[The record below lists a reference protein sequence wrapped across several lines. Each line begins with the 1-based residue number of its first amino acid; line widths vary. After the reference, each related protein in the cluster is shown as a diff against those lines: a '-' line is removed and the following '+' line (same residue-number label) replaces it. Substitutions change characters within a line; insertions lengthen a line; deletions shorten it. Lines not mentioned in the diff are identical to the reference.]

1 MSYSLK
7 YPLLTLMFKLMFLNA
22 AKSSGWSAKTNGA
35 LFFGLL
41 IWIKSARKITK
52 KNANHKI
59 VSVFYLYLFLER
71 VINEL
76 SQNIQSNAQKIAT
89 LEQELVERLLQKTD
103 ELSGSLAKLQIQFEK
118 LQVESEQRVVSA
130 REDGY
135 KDGFREAEE
144 KAKEDLFAEVSAQK
158 KALVDSIITL
168 ENALKTSQK
177 HLEDLEKE
185 LSAISVDI
193 AKEVIINE
201 VSENSQKIALNLTK
215 ELLNSIMDATNI
227 KIKVNP
233 SDYLFLK
240 EQLKDNAKVELIS
253 DSAVSLGGVV
263 IVSDNGNID
272 GTIMSRY
279 KNLKQSVLENMRD

>member
-1 MSYSLK
+1 MSLLNQENIIGQEELK
-7 YPLLTLMFKLMFLNA
+7 NHNIKKYEFKSITSEMLE
-22 AKSSGWSAKTNGA
+22 SG
-35 LFFGLL
+35 
-41 IWIKSARKITK
+41 KILETSK
-52 KNANHKI
+52 EAN
-59 VSVFYLYLFLER
+59 SE
-71 VINEL
+71 INE
-76 SQNIQSNAQKIAT
+76 SEPSSEAQASTEIQNTESTMQKIAT

-103 ELSGSLAKLQIQFEK
+103 ELSSSLAKLQIQFEK
-118 LQVESEQRVVSA
+118 LQVESEQRVASA
-130 REDGY
+130 REEGY

-144 KAKEDLFAEVSAQK
+144 KAKEELFAEINTQK
-158 KALVDSIITL
+158 KSLVDSIITL
-168 ENALKTSQK
+168 ESALKQSQK

-193 AKEVIINE
+193 AKEVILSE
-201 VSENSQKIALNLTK
+201 VSENSQKIALGLTK

-240 EQLKDNAKVELIS
+240 EQLSENTKVEILS

-263 IVSDNGNID
+263 IVSDSGNID
-272 GTIMSRY
+272 GTIMARY

>member
-1 MSYSLK
+1 MSLLNQENIIAQEHLKDHNIKKYEFKSITSEMVETNKESSAPVLVDPRESTPSVREEIQESL
-7 YPLLTLMFKLMFLNA
+7 TQNA
-22 AKSSGWSAKTNGA
+22 G
-35 LFFGLL
+35 
-41 IWIKSARKITK
+41 
-52 KNANHKI
+52 
-59 VSVFYLYLFLER
+59 
-71 VINEL
+71 
-76 SQNIQSNAQKIAT
+76 KIAT

-118 LQVESEQRVVSA
+118 LQLESEQRVVSA
-130 REDGY
+130 REEGY

-144 KAKEDLFAEVSAQK
+144 KAKEELFSDVNTQK

-168 ENALKTSQK
+168 EEALKKSQA

-185 LSAISVDI
+185 LSAIAVDI
-193 AKEVIINE
+193 AKEVILSE
-201 VSENSQKIALNLTK
+201 VGENSQKIALGLTK

-233 SDYLFLK
+233 NDYLFLK
-240 EQLKDNAKVELIS
+240 EQLKGNVKVELLS

-263 IVSDNGNID
+263 IISDSGNID

-279 KNLKQSVLENMRD
+279 KNLKQSILEQMRD

>member
-1 MSYSLK
+1 MSLLSQDNIIGQERLKNHNIKKYEFKSISGDSLEVK
-7 YPLLTLMFKLMFLNA
+7 ESPVSVPQVQESTIPNPIESESQEESQSVA
-22 AKSSGWSAKTNGA
+22 N
-35 LFFGLL
+35 
-41 IWIKSARKITK
+41 KIT
-52 KNANHKI
+52 
-59 VSVFYLYLFLER
+59 S
-71 VINEL
+71 
-76 SQNIQSNAQKIAT
+76 

-118 LQVESEQRVVSA
+118 LQVESEQRVASA
-130 REDGY
+130 REEGY
-135 KDGFREAEE
+135 KDGFREAQE
-144 KAKEDLFAEVSAQK
+144 KAKDELFSELNAQK

-168 ENALKTSQK
+168 EDALKKSQA

-193 AKEVIINE
+193 AREVILNE
-201 VSENSQKIALNLTK
+201 VGENSQKIALNLTK
-215 ELLNSIMDATNI
+215 ELLHSIMDATNI

-240 EQLKDNAKVELIS
+240 EELKDNAKVEICS

-263 IVSDNGNID
+263 IISDHGNID

-279 KNLKQSVLENMRD
+279 KNLKQSVLENIKG

>member
-1 MSYSLK
+1 MSLLNQENIIAQEHLKDHNIKKYEFKSITSEMVETGKESSASPAPVFVDPRESAPSVREEIQESLEQ
-7 YPLLTLMFKLMFLNA
+7 NA
-22 AKSSGWSAKTNGA
+22 G
-35 LFFGLL
+35 
-41 IWIKSARKITK
+41 
-52 KNANHKI
+52 
-59 VSVFYLYLFLER
+59 
-71 VINEL
+71 
-76 SQNIQSNAQKIAT
+76 KIAT

-118 LQVESEQRVVSA
+118 LQLESEQRVVSA
-130 REDGY
+130 REEGY

-144 KAKEDLFAEVSAQK
+144 KAKEELFSDVNAQK
-158 KALVDSIITL
+158 KSLVDSIITL
-168 ENALKTSQK
+168 EEALKKSQA

-185 LSAISVDI
+185 LSAIAVDI
-193 AKEVIINE
+193 AKEVILSE
-201 VSENSQKIALNLTK
+201 VGENSQKIALGLTK

-240 EQLKDNAKVELIS
+240 EQLKDNIKVELLS

-263 IVSDNGNID
+263 IISDSGNID

-279 KNLKQSVLENMRD
+279 KNLKQSVLEQMRD

>member
-1 MSYSLK
+1 MSLLNQENIIGQERLK
-7 YPLLTLMFKLMFLNA
+7 NHNIKKYEFKSITNEMIESSKEIASASAHIETLA
-22 AKSSGWSAKTNGA
+22 P
-35 LFFGLL
+35 
-41 IWIKSARKITK
+41 KILQDE
-52 KNANHKI
+52 A
-59 VSVFYLYLFLER
+59 
-71 VINEL
+71 NEL

>member
-1 MSYSLK
+1 MTKNHNNKK
-7 YPLLTLMFKLMFLNA
+7 YEFKSITNEMIESSKEIASASAHIETLA
-22 AKSSGWSAKTNGA
+22 P
-35 LFFGLL
+35 
-41 IWIKSARKITK
+41 KIPQDE
-52 KNANHKI
+52 A
-59 VSVFYLYLFLER
+59 
-71 VINEL
+71 NEL